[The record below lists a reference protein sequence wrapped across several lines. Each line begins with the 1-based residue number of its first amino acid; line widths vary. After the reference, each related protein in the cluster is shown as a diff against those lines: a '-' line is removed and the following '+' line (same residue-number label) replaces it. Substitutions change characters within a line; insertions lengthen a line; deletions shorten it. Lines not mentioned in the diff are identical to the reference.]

1 MPVSA
6 DNPPKTEVTT
16 VRTSESPRL
25 RPIARVRDIWSFR
38 EILVNLIRKELKVK
52 YTKSVLG
59 AAWSMLNP
67 VFYLAVFSFVMHVI
81 GRPIPNFPIYL
92 LSGVIAW
99 NFFSGSLTLATRS
112 IIDNTSLVKKVYF
125 PKEILPLA
133 AVGTSLVDFVLQY
146 FVLMAFEL
154 LIGYHFIGW
163 NTLLLIPATVTLLI
177 VTVAI
182 SFWVA
187 AVNVTYR
194 DVQHLLNLLL
204 LAWFWLTPIV
214 YPSWLL
220 QDKLNQVSIGGVSAF
235 WFYFINPMA
244 SVVMGFQRALYAVV
258 APAGSENPVLA
269 DVSLAQLWAVL
280 IAVAVASLGLLW
292 FTWRTFFRLSGDFA
306 EEL

>member
-1 MPVSA
+1 MSPNTQDA
-6 DNPPKTEVTT
+6 T

-25 RPIARVRDIWSFR
+25 RPFARVRDIWAFR
-38 EILVNLIRKELKVK
+38 EILLNLIRKELKVK

-67 VFYLAVFSFVMHVI
+67 LFYLAVFSFVMKVL
-81 GRPIPNFPIYL
+81 GRGIPDFPIYL

-133 AVGTSLVDFVLQY
+133 AVGTCLVDFAIQFSVLIVY
-146 FVLMAFEL
+146 MVVT
-154 LIGYHFIGW
+154 GYSFLGW
-163 NTLLLIPATVTLLI
+163 NTLLVIPATATLMI

-182 SFWVA
+182 SFWVS

-214 YPSWLL
+214 YASALL
-220 QDKLNQVSIGGVSAF
+220 QQKLNEFTVGGKSLF
-235 WFYFINPMA
+235 WFYFINPMGA
-244 SVVMGFQRALYAVV
+244 VVLGFQRALYGVV
-258 APAGSENPVLA
+258 APEGQPVLA
-269 DVSLAQLWAVL
+269 DLSLGQLW
-280 IAVAVASLGLLW
+280 GLLAIVGVAGLVLLRFCW
-292 FTWRTFFRLSGDFA
+292 ATFFRRSGDFA

>member
-1 MPVSA
+1 MSTA
-6 DNPPKTEVTT
+6 ENTT
-16 VRTSESPRL
+16 IRTSESPRL
-25 RPIARVRDIWSFR
+25 RPIARIRDIWAFR
-38 EILVNLIRKELKVK
+38 EILLNLIRKELKVK

-67 VFYLAVFSFVMHVI
+67 LFYLAVFSFVMKVL
-81 GRPIPNFPIYL
+81 GRGIPDFPIYL

-133 AVGTSLVDFVLQY
+133 AVGTSLVDFVIQY
-146 FVLMAFEL
+146 AVLIAYMVVT
-154 LIGYHFIGW
+154 GYHFLGW
-163 NTLLLIPATVTLLI
+163 NTLLVIPATVTLLI

-182 SFWVA
+182 AFWVS

-214 YPSWLL
+214 YASALL
-220 QDKLNQVSIGGVSAF
+220 QEKLDEFSVAGHSVF
-235 WFYFINPMA
+235 WLYFINPMG
-244 SVVMGFQRALYAVV
+244 SVVLGFQRGLYAVV
-258 APAGSENPVLA
+258 APEGQPVLA
-269 DVSLAQLWAVL
+269 DLSLGQLW
-280 IAVAVASLGLLW
+280 GLLAIVGVAGLVLLRFCW
-292 FTWRTFFRLSGDFA
+292 ATFFRRSGDFA

>member
-1 MPVSA
+1 VPASV
-6 DNPPKTEVTT
+6 DNAT

-25 RPIARVRDIWSFR
+25 RPLARIRDIWSFR

-67 VFYLAVFSFVMHVI
+67 LFYLAVFSFVMKVL
-81 GRPIPNFPIYL
+81 GRGIPDFPVYL

-133 AVGTSLVDFVLQY
+133 AVGTSLVDFLLQY
-146 FVLMAFEL
+146 GVLVLYM
-154 LIGYHFIGW
+154 IVTGYHFLGW
-163 NTLLLIPATVTLLI
+163 NTLLFVPATVALMV

-182 SFWVA
+182 SLWVA

-214 YPSWLL
+214 YPGAML
-220 QDKLNQVSIGGVSAF
+220 QTYLSAHEGMGIKL
-235 WFYFINPMA
+235 FYLYFLNPMGGI
-244 SVVMGFQRALYAVV
+244 VIGFQRALYAVV
-258 APAGSENPVLA
+258 APLDATGTPVPVLP
-269 DVSLAQLWAVL
+269 DLSLSTLWM
-280 IAVAVASLGLLW
+280 ILGLVVL
-292 FTWRTFFRLSGDFA
+292 FGLVLLFFCWRVFFNRSGDFA

>member
-1 MPVSA
+1 MSDTSDRA
-6 DNPPKTEVTT
+6 I

-25 RPIARVRDIWSFR
+25 RPVARVRDIWAFR
-38 EILVNLIRKELKVK
+38 EILVNLVRKELKVK

-67 VFYLAVFSFVMHVI
+67 LFYLAVFSFVMHVI
-81 GRPIPNFPIYL
+81 GRPVPDFPIYL
-92 LSGVIAW
+92 LSGVVAW
-99 NFFSGSLTLATRS
+99 SFFSGSLTLATRS

-146 FVLMAFEL
+146 MVLIAYM
-154 LIGYHFIGW
+154 LITGYGFLGW
-163 NTLLLIPATVTLLI
+163 NTLLFIPATVTMLI

-214 YPSWLL
+214 YPAALL
-220 QDKLNQVSIGGVSAF
+220 QDKANSVSIGGFSAF
-235 WFYFINPMA
+235 WFYFINPMG

-258 APAGSENPVLA
+258 SPIGAGGQPQQVLA
-269 DVSLAQLWAVL
+269 DLTLGQLWLILTAVG
-280 IAVAVASLGLLW
+280 VAGLGLLW
-292 FTWRTFFRLSGDFA
+292 FCWGTFFRLSGDFA

>member
-1 MPVSA
+1 MPSNA
-6 DNPPKTEVTT
+6 QNAT

-25 RPIARVRDIWSFR
+25 RPVARVRDIWAFR
-38 EILVNLIRKELKVK
+38 EILLNLIRKELKVK

-67 VFYLAVFSFVMHVI
+67 LFYLAVFSFVMKVL
-81 GRPIPNFPIYL
+81 GRGIPDFPIYL

-133 AVGTSLVDFVLQY
+133 AVGTCLVDFAIQYSVLIVY
-146 FVLMAFEL
+146 MVVTGYAFL
-154 LIGYHFIGW
+154 GW
-163 NTLLLIPATVTLLI
+163 NTLLVIPATATLMI

-182 SFWVA
+182 SFWVS

-214 YPSWLL
+214 YASALL
-220 QDKLNQVSIGGVSAF
+220 QQKLNEFAVAGKSLF
-235 WFYFINPMA
+235 WFYFINPMGA
-244 SVVMGFQRALYAVV
+244 VVLGFQRALYGVV
-258 APAGSENPVLA
+258 APEGQPVLA
-269 DVSLAQLWAVL
+269 DLSLGQLWGLLTV
-280 IAVAVASLGLLW
+280 VAVAGLVLLRLSW
-292 FTWRTFFRLSGDFA
+292 AIFFRRSGDFA

>member
-1 MPVSA
+1 MSPNTQDA
-6 DNPPKTEVTT
+6 T

-25 RPIARVRDIWSFR
+25 RPFARVRDIWAFR
-38 EILVNLIRKELKVK
+38 EILLNLIRKELKVK

-67 VFYLAVFSFVMHVI
+67 LFYLAVFSFVMKVL
-81 GRPIPNFPIYL
+81 GRGIPDFPIYL

-133 AVGTSLVDFVLQY
+133 AVGTCLVDFAIQYSVLIVY
-146 FVLMAFEL
+146 MVVT
-154 LIGYHFIGW
+154 GYSFLGW
-163 NTLLLIPATVTLLI
+163 NTLLVIPATATLMI

-182 SFWVA
+182 SFWVS

-214 YPSWLL
+214 YASALL
-220 QDKLNQVSIGGVSAF
+220 QQKLNEFTVGGKSLF
-235 WFYFINPMA
+235 WFYFINPMGA
-244 SVVMGFQRALYAVV
+244 VVLGFQRALYGVV
-258 APAGSENPVLA
+258 APEGQPVLA
-269 DVSLAQLWAVL
+269 DLSLGQLWGLLTV
-280 IAVAVASLGLLW
+280 VAVAGLVLLRLSW
-292 FTWRTFFRLSGDFA
+292 AIFFRRSGDFA